1 MAVSRSAAWRILT
14 RRSNDIGGSLKAAEN
29 RAVKAERLR
38 PTACDR
44 LWTLRGTDGREAI
57 SAKARAIGGSLK
69 IEKRSTHPFVET
81 RKRRSN
87 STRRT
92 LSGLIYVKS
101 RFGMRQTSD
110 RCAHHNLAA
119 CCMRYSDISVMTC
132 NLAA

>member
-1 MAVSRSAAWRILT
+1 VSRSAAWRILT
-14 RRSNDIGGSLKAAEN
+14 RRSNDIGDSPKAAEN
-29 RAVKAERLR
+29 RAMKAERPR

-81 RKRRSN
+81 RLRRSN
-87 STRRT
+87 ASRRT
-92 LSGLIYVKS
+92 LSGVIYAKS

-110 RCAHHNLAA
+110 KYPHHNLACLLHA
-119 CCMRYSDISVMTC
+119 VFRQER
-132 NLAA
+132 